1 MGVWNCFEE
10 SKGLH
15 TSQGKGIKID
25 RHCVSTSRRSS
36 TREIKSIL
44 KSPDGSLQITGLVM
58 SCTPTPQHKV
68 KSNVYPTHLINFPG
82 GTGFMHTDITCD
94 DSAAQGETKIV
105 CLLVV
110 KEALNASWPRET
122 TAAQIHAR
130 YALALQSDV
139 TGV

>member
-36 TREIKSIL
+36 TCEIKSIL
-44 KSPDGSLQITGLVM
+44 KSPDGSLQIMGLVM
-58 SCTPTPQHKV
+58 SCTPTPQHKF
-68 KSNVYPTHLINFPG
+68 KSIIYPTHLINFSG
-82 GTGFMHTDITCD
+82 GKEFMHTDITCD

-110 KEALNASWPRET
+110 KEALNASWPRES
-122 TAAQIHAR
+122 TAAQNPASYGMR
-130 YALALQSDV
+130 WRSRV
-139 TGV
+139 M